1 MIKRIFSCIAA
12 TLFCALLFSCAASE
26 TSSVS
31 FSVPA
36 DFARSIRKGGAGEW
50 TLDVELSGDLNLSRQ
65 FEITEPKNDSAK
77 PAVFTIEDLKS
88 GSKLEVNAKILNG
101 KLAKYKN
108 IQPYYVELEPGA
120 NSLDVELERIKKDA
134 EIAGIEAKNFSICAK
149 KGSVEY
155 NYSDGNVPELTY
167 KNEIIEFSLLYKKE
181 KDKEFDFDSYSY
193 SWYMNGEE
201 IVSAK
206 DRPSFE
212 LNLMQNDDVV
222 LTEKGGEQ
230 KNNSLT
236 CFISSGEELIGIEYI
251 FVLNEN
257 S

>member
-36 DFARSIRKGGAGEW
+36 DFARSIREISAGDW
-50 TLDVELSGDLNLSRQ
+50 TLDVKLSGDLNLSRQ
-65 FEITEPKNDSAK
+65 FEITEPKNGSAE
-77 PAVFTIEDLKS
+77 PAVFVIEDLKS
-88 GSKLEVNAKILNG
+88 GLKLEVNAKILNG

-134 EIAGIEAKNFSICAK
+134 EIAGIEAKYFSICVK
-149 KGSVEY
+149 NGSV
-155 NYSDGNVPELTY
+155 SDGNVPELTY
-167 KNEIIEFSLLYKKE
+167 ENEVIEFSLLCE
-181 KDKEFDFDSYSY
+181 KEFDFDSYSY

-201 IVSAK
+201 IVFAK
-206 DRPSFE
+206 GNPFFE
-212 LNLMQNDDVV
+212 LNLMQDDDVV

>member
-12 TLFCALLFSCAASE
+12 TLFCALFFSCAASE

-36 DFARSIRKGGAGEW
+36 DFARSIREISAGDW
-50 TLDVELSGDLNLSRQ
+50 TLDVELSGDLNLLKPFS
-65 FEITEPKNDSAK
+65 ITEPKNGSAE

-88 GSKLEVNAKILNG
+88 GSRLEVNVKILNG

-134 EIAGIEAKNFSICAK
+134 EIAGIEAKNFSICVK
-149 KGSVEY
+149 NGSV
-155 NYSDGNVPELTY
+155 SDGDVPELTY
-167 KNEIIEFSLLYKKE
+167 ENKIIEFSLLCE
-181 KDKEFDFDSYSY
+181 KEFDFDSYSY

-201 IVSAK
+201 IVFAK
-206 DRPSFE
+206 DKPSFE

-222 LTEKGGEQ
+222 LTEEGGE
-230 KNNSLT
+230 KENNSLT
-236 CFISSGEELIGIEYI
+236 CFISSGEELIEIEYI
-251 FVLNEN
+251 FVLIEN

>member
-36 DFARSIRKGGAGEW
+36 DFARSIKESSAGDW

-65 FEITEPKNDSAK
+65 FSITEPKNGSAE

-88 GSKLEVNAKILNG
+88 GSKFEVNAKILNG

-134 EIAGIEAKNFSICAK
+134 EIAGIEAKNFSICVK
-149 KGSVEY
+149 NGSV
-155 NYSDGNVPELTY
+155 SGGNVPKLTY
-167 KNEIIEFSLLYKKE
+167 KNNEVIEFSLLCE
-181 KDKEFDFDSYSY
+181 KEFDFNSYSY

-206 DRPSFE
+206 DKPSFE

-222 LTEKGGEQ
+222 LTEKDGEQ

>member
-1 MIKRIFSCIAA
+1 MIKRIFSYIAA

-31 FSVPA
+31 FAVPA
-36 DFARSIRKGGAGEW
+36 DFARSIRESSAGDW
-50 TLDVELSGDLNLSRQ
+50 TLDVKLSGDFTLSRQ
-65 FEITEPKNDSAK
+65 FSIKEPENGSAE

-88 GSKLEVNAKILNG
+88 GSKFEVNAKILNG
-101 KLAKYKN
+101 NLAKYQN
-108 IQPYYVELEPGA
+108 IQSYYVELEPGD
-120 NSLDVELERIKKDA
+120 NSLNVELERIKKDA
-134 EIAGIEAKNFSICAK
+134 EIAGIEAKQFSICAK
-149 KGSVEY
+149 KGSDEY
-155 NYSDGNVPELTY
+155 KYSDGNVPELTY
-167 KNEIIEFSLLYKKE
+167 EDKIIEFSLLCE
-181 KDKEFDFDSYSY
+181 KEFDFDSYSY

-201 IVSAK
+201 IVSEK
-206 DRPSFE
+206 NMPSFE

-222 LTEKGGEQ
+222 LTEKGGEP

>member
-50 TLDVELSGDLNLSRQ
+50 TLEVELSGDLNLSRQ
-65 FEITEPKNDSAK
+65 FEITEPKNGSAE

-134 EIAGIEAKNFSICAK
+134 EIAGIEAKYFSICVK
-149 KGSVEY
+149 NGSV
-155 NYSDGNVPELTY
+155 SDGKVPELTY
-167 KNEIIEFSLLYKKE
+167 EKKMIEFSLLCE
-181 KDKEFDFDSYSY
+181 KEFDFDSYSY

-201 IVSAK
+201 IVPAK
-206 DRPSFE
+206 DKPSFE

-222 LTEKGGEQ
+222 LAEKDGEQ

>member
-36 DFARSIRKGGAGEW
+36 DFARSIKESSAGDW
-50 TLDVELSGDLNLSRQ
+50 TLDVELSGDLNLLKPFS
-65 FEITEPKNDSAK
+65 ITEPKNGSAE

-88 GSKLEVNAKILNG
+88 GSRLEVNAKILNG
-101 KLAKYKN
+101 NLVKYKN
-108 IQPYYVELEPGA
+108 IQPYSVELETGD
-120 NSLDVELERIKKDA
+120 NFLKVELEKIRTNAD
-134 EIAGIEAKNFSICAK
+134 IAGIEAKNFSICVK
-149 KGSVEY
+149 NGSV
-155 NYSDGNVPELTY
+155 SDGDVPELTY
-167 KNEIIEFSLLYKKE
+167 ENKIIEFSLLCE
-181 KDKEFDFDSYSY
+181 KEFDFDSYSY

-201 IVSAK
+201 IVFAK
-206 DRPSFE
+206 DKPSFE

-236 CFISSGEELIGIEYI
+236 CFISSGEELIEIEYI

>member
-36 DFARSIRKGGAGEW
+36 DFARSIKESSAGDW
-50 TLDVELSGDLNLSRQ
+50 TLDVELSGDLNILKPFS
-65 FEITEPKNDSAK
+65 ITEPKNGSAE

-88 GSKLEVNAKILNG
+88 GSRLEVNVKILNG

-134 EIAGIEAKNFSICAK
+134 EIAGIEAKNFSICVK
-149 KGSVEY
+149 NGSV
-155 NYSDGNVPELTY
+155 SDGNVPELTY
-167 KNEIIEFSLLYKKE
+167 ENKIIEFSLLCE
-181 KDKEFDFDSYSY
+181 KEFDFDSYSY

-206 DRPSFE
+206 DKPSFE

-230 KNNSLT
+230 ENNSLT
-236 CFISSGEELIGIEYI
+236 CFISSGEELIEIEYI

>member
-50 TLDVELSGDLNLSRQ
+50 TLVVELSGDLNLSRP
-65 FEITEPKNDSAK
+65 FEITEPKNGSSE

-149 KGSVEY
+149 KGSDEY
-155 NYSDGNVPELTY
+155 KYSDGNVPELTY
-167 KNEIIEFSLLYKKE
+167 ENKMIEFSLLCE
-181 KDKEFDFDSYSY
+181 KEFDFDSYSY

-201 IVSAK
+201 IVPAK
-206 DRPSFE
+206 DKPSFE

>member
-12 TLFCALLFSCAASE
+12 TLFCALFFSCAASE

-36 DFARSIRKGGAGEW
+36 DFARSIKESSAGDW
-50 TLDVELSGDLNLSRQ
+50 TLDVELSGDLNLLKPFS
-65 FEITEPKNDSAK
+65 ITEPKNGSAE

-88 GSKLEVNAKILNG
+88 GSRLEVNVKILNG

-134 EIAGIEAKNFSICAK
+134 EIAGIEAKNFSICVK
-149 KGSVEY
+149 NGSV
-155 NYSDGNVPELTY
+155 SDGDVPELTY
-167 KNEIIEFSLLYKKE
+167 ENKIIEFSLLCE
-181 KDKEFDFDSYSY
+181 KEFDFDSYSY

-201 IVSAK
+201 IVPAK
-206 DRPSFE
+206 DNPSFE

-236 CFISSGEELIGIEYI
+236 CFISSGEELIEIEYI

>member
-12 TLFCALLFSCAASE
+12 TLFCALFFSCAASE

-36 DFARSIRKGGAGEW
+36 DFARSIKESSVGDW
-50 TLDVELSGDLNLSRQ
+50 TLDVELSGDLNLLKQ
-65 FEITEPKNDSAK
+65 FSITEPKNGSAE

-88 GSKLEVNAKILNG
+88 GSRLEVNVKILNG

-134 EIAGIEAKNFSICAK
+134 EIAGIEAKNFSICVK
-149 KGSVEY
+149 NGSV
-155 NYSDGNVPELTY
+155 SDGDVPELTY
-167 KNEIIEFSLLYKKE
+167 ENKIIEFSLLCE
-181 KDKEFDFDSYSY
+181 KEFDFDSYSY

-201 IVSAK
+201 IVFAK
-206 DRPSFE
+206 DKPSFE

-236 CFISSGEELIGIEYI
+236 CFISSGEELIEIEYI

>member
-36 DFARSIRKGGAGEW
+36 DFARSIKESSAGDW
-50 TLDVELSGDLNLSRQ
+50 TLDVELSGDLNLLKQ
-65 FEITEPKNDSAK
+65 FSITEPKNGSAE

-88 GSKLEVNAKILNG
+88 GSRLEVNVKILNG
-101 KLAKYKN
+101 NLVKYKN

-134 EIAGIEAKNFSICAK
+134 EIAGIEAKNFSICVK
-149 KGSVEY
+149 NGSV
-155 NYSDGNVPELTY
+155 SDGNVPELTY
-167 KNEIIEFSLLYKKE
+167 ENKIIEFSLLCE
-181 KDKEFDFDSYSY
+181 KEFDFDSYSY

-206 DRPSFE
+206 DKPSFE

-236 CFISSGEELIGIEYI
+236 CFISSGEELIEIEYI

>member
-50 TLDVELSGDLNLSRQ
+50 TLEVKLSGDLNLSRH
-65 FEITEPKNDSAK
+65 FKITEPKNGSAE

-134 EIAGIEAKNFSICAK
+134 EIAGIEAKYFSICVK
-149 KGSVEY
+149 NGSV
-155 NYSDGNVPELTY
+155 SDGNVPKLTY
-167 KNEIIEFSLLYKKE
+167 KNEVIEFSLLCE
-181 KDKEFDFDSYSY
+181 KEFDFDSYSY

-206 DRPSFE
+206 DKPSFE

-222 LTEKGGEQ
+222 LTEKDGEQ

>member
-36 DFARSIRKGGAGEW
+36 DFARSIKESSAGDW
-50 TLDVELSGDLNLSRQ
+50 TLDVELSGDLNLLKPFS
-65 FEITEPKNDSAK
+65 ITEPKNGSAE

-88 GSKLEVNAKILNG
+88 GSRLEVNVKILNG

-134 EIAGIEAKNFSICAK
+134 EIAGIEAKNFSICVK
-149 KGSVEY
+149 NGSV
-155 NYSDGNVPELTY
+155 SDGDVPELTY
-167 KNEIIEFSLLYKKE
+167 ENKIIEFSLLCE
-181 KDKEFDFDSYSY
+181 KEFDFDSYSY

-206 DRPSFE
+206 DKPSFE

-236 CFISSGEELIGIEYI
+236 CFISSGEELIEIEYI

>member
-65 FEITEPKNDSAK
+65 FEITEPENGSSE
-77 PAVFTIEDLKS
+77 PAVFSIEDLKS

-134 EIAGIEAKNFSICAK
+134 EIAGIEAKYFSICVK
-149 KGSVEY
+149 NGSV
-155 NYSDGNVPELTY
+155 SDGDVPKLTY
-167 KNEIIEFSLLYKKE
+167 ENKIVEFSLLCEKE
-181 KDKEFDFDSYSY
+181 KEFDFDSYSY

-206 DRPSFE
+206 DNPSFE

-222 LTEKGGEQ
+222 LTEKDGEQ

>member
-12 TLFCALLFSCAASE
+12 TLFCALFFSCAASE

-36 DFARSIRKGGAGEW
+36 DFARSIKESSAGDW
-50 TLDVELSGDLNLSRQ
+50 TLDVELSGDLNLLKQ
-65 FEITEPKNDSAK
+65 FSITEPKNGSAE

-88 GSKLEVNAKILNG
+88 GSRLEVNVKILNG

-134 EIAGIEAKNFSICAK
+134 EIAGIEAKYFSICVK
-149 KGSVEY
+149 NGSV
-155 NYSDGNVPELTY
+155 SDGNVPELTY
-167 KNEIIEFSLLYKKE
+167 ENKIVEFSLLCE
-181 KDKEFDFDSYSY
+181 KEFDFDSYSY

-201 IVSAK
+201 IVFAK
-206 DRPSFE
+206 DKPSFE

-236 CFISSGEELIGIEYI
+236 CFISSGEELIEIEYI
-251 FVLNEN
+251 FVLIEN

>member
-36 DFARSIRKGGAGEW
+36 DFARSIKESSAGDW
-50 TLDVELSGDLNLSRQ
+50 TLDVELSGDLNLLKPFS
-65 FEITEPKNDSAK
+65 ITEPKNGSAE

-88 GSKLEVNAKILNG
+88 GSRLEVNVKILNG

-134 EIAGIEAKNFSICAK
+134 EIAGIEAKNFSICVK
-149 KGSVEY
+149 NGSV
-155 NYSDGNVPELTY
+155 SDGNVPELTY
-167 KNEIIEFSLLYKKE
+167 ENKTVEFSLLCE
-181 KDKEFDFDSYSY
+181 KEFDFDSYSY

-206 DRPSFE
+206 DKPSFE

-222 LTEKGGEQ
+222 LTEEGGEQ

-236 CFISSGEELIGIEYI
+236 CFISSGEELIEIEYI

>member
-36 DFARSIRKGGAGEW
+36 DFARSIKESSAGDW
-50 TLDVELSGDLNLSRQ
+50 TLDVELSGDLNLLKPFS
-65 FEITEPKNDSAK
+65 ITEPKNGSAE

-88 GSKLEVNAKILNG
+88 GSRLEVNVKILNG

-134 EIAGIEAKNFSICAK
+134 EIAGIEAKYFSICVK
-149 KGSVEY
+149 NGSV
-155 NYSDGNVPELTY
+155 SDGDVPELTY
-167 KNEIIEFSLLYKKE
+167 ENKIVEFSLLCE
-181 KDKEFDFDSYSY
+181 KEFDFDSYSY
-193 SWYMNGEE
+193 NWYMNGEE

-206 DRPSFE
+206 DKPSFE

-222 LTEKGGEQ
+222 LTENGGEQ
-230 KNNSLT
+230 ENNSLT

>member
-12 TLFCALLFSCAASE
+12 TLFCVLLFSCAASE

-65 FEITEPKNDSAK
+65 FEITDPKNGSAE
-77 PAVFTIEDLKS
+77 PAVFTIEDLRS

-134 EIAGIEAKNFSICAK
+134 EIAGIEAKYFSICVK
-149 KGSVEY
+149 NGSV
-155 NYSDGNVPELTY
+155 SDGDVPKLTY
-167 KNEIIEFSLLYKKE
+167 ENEVIEFSLLCE
-181 KDKEFDFDSYSY
+181 KEFDFDSYSY
-193 SWYMNGEE
+193 NWYMNGEE

-206 DRPSFE
+206 DKPSFE

-222 LTEKGGEQ
+222 LTEKDGEQ

>member
-36 DFARSIRKGGAGEW
+36 DFARSIKESSAGDW

-65 FEITEPKNDSAK
+65 FSITEPKNGSAE
-77 PAVFTIEDLKS
+77 PAVFVIEDLKS
-88 GSKLEVNAKILNG
+88 GSRLEVNAKILNG

-134 EIAGIEAKNFSICAK
+134 EIAGIEAKKFSICAK
-149 KGSVEY
+149 KGSDEY

-167 KNEIIEFSLLYKKE
+167 ENEVIEFSLLCE
-181 KDKEFDFDSYSY
+181 KEFDFNSYSY

-201 IVSAK
+201 IVPAK
-206 DRPSFE
+206 DKHSFE

>member
-36 DFARSIRKGGAGEW
+36 DFARSIKESSAGDW
-50 TLDVELSGDLNLSRQ
+50 TLDVELSGDLNLLKPFS
-65 FEITEPKNDSAK
+65 ITEPKNGSAE

-88 GSKLEVNAKILNG
+88 GSRLEVNVKILNG

-134 EIAGIEAKNFSICAK
+134 EIAGIEAKNFSICVK
-149 KGSVEY
+149 NGSV
-155 NYSDGNVPELTY
+155 SDGDVPELTY
-167 KNEIIEFSLLYKKE
+167 ENKIIEFSLLCE
-181 KDKEFDFDSYSY
+181 KEFDFDSYSY
-193 SWYMNGEE
+193 SWYMNGAE
-201 IVSAK
+201 IVFAK
-206 DRPSFE
+206 DKPSFE

-236 CFISSGEELIGIEYI
+236 CFISFGEELIEIEYI

>member
-36 DFARSIRKGGAGEW
+36 DFARSIKESSAGDW
-50 TLDVELSGDLNLSRQ
+50 TLDVELSGDLNLLKPFS
-65 FEITEPKNDSAK
+65 ITEPKNGSAE

-88 GSKLEVNAKILNG
+88 GSRLEVNVKILNG

-134 EIAGIEAKNFSICAK
+134 EIAGIEAKNFSICVK
-149 KGSVEY
+149 NGSV
-155 NYSDGNVPELTY
+155 SDGNVPELTY
-167 KNEIIEFSLLYKKE
+167 ENKIIEFSLLCE
-181 KDKEFDFDSYSY
+181 KEFDFDSYSY

-201 IVSAK
+201 IVPAK
-206 DRPSFE
+206 NKPSFE

-222 LTEKGGEQ
+222 LTEEGGEQ
-230 KNNSLT
+230 ENNSLT
-236 CFISSGEELIGIEYI
+236 CFISSGEELIEIEYI
-251 FVLNEN
+251 FVLIEN

>member
-1 MIKRIFSCIAA
+1 M
-12 TLFCALLFSCAASE
+12 
-26 TSSVS
+26 
-31 FSVPA
+31 
-36 DFARSIRKGGAGEW
+36 
-50 TLDVELSGDLNLSRQ
+50 Q
-65 FEITEPKNDSAK
+65 
-77 PAVFTIEDLKS
+77 
-88 GSKLEVNAKILNG
+88 
-101 KLAKYKN
+101 
-108 IQPYYVELEPGA
+108 
-120 NSLDVELERIKKDA
+120 
-134 EIAGIEAKNFSICAK
+134 K

-167 KNEIIEFSLLYKKE
+167 ENKIIEFSLLCE
-181 KDKEFDFDSYSY
+181 KEFDFDSYSY

-201 IVSAK
+201 IVFAK
-206 DRPSFE
+206 DNPSFE

-236 CFISSGEELIGIEYI
+236 CFISSGEELIEIEYI

>member
-36 DFARSIRKGGAGEW
+36 DFARSIKESSAGDW
-50 TLDVELSGDLNLSRQ
+50 TLDVELSGDLNLLKQ
-65 FEITEPKNDSAK
+65 FSITEPKNGSAE

-88 GSKLEVNAKILNG
+88 GSRLEVNVKILNG

-134 EIAGIEAKNFSICAK
+134 EIAGIEAKNFSICVK
-149 KGSVEY
+149 NGSV
-155 NYSDGNVPELTY
+155 SDGDVPELTY
-167 KNEIIEFSLLYKKE
+167 ENKIIEFSLLRE
-181 KDKEFDFDSYSY
+181 KEFDFDSYSY

-201 IVSAK
+201 IVFAK
-206 DRPSFE
+206 DKPSFE

-222 LTEKGGEQ
+222 LTENGGEQ
-230 KNNSLT
+230 ENNSLT

-251 FVLNEN
+251 FV
-257 S
+257 

>member
-36 DFARSIRKGGAGEW
+36 DFARSIKESSAGDW
-50 TLDVELSGDLNLSRQ
+50 TLDVELSGDLNLLKPFS
-65 FEITEPKNDSAK
+65 ITEPKNGSAE
-77 PAVFTIEDLKS
+77 PAVFVIEDLKS

-101 KLAKYKN
+101 NLVKYKN
-108 IQPYYVELEPGA
+108 IQPYSVELETGD
-120 NSLDVELERIKKDA
+120 NFLKVELEKIRTNA
-134 EIAGIEAKNFSICAK
+134 EIAGIEAKYFSICVK
-149 KGSVEY
+149 NGSV
-155 NYSDGNVPELTY
+155 SDGNVPELTY
-167 KNEIIEFSLLYKKE
+167 ENKIIEFSLLCE
-181 KDKEFDFDSYSY
+181 KEFDFDSYSY
-193 SWYMNGEE
+193 SWYMNGKEV
-201 IVSAK
+201 VSAK
-206 DRPSFE
+206 DKPSFE
-212 LNLMQNDDVV
+212 FNLMQNDDVV

-230 KNNSLT
+230 ENNSLT

>member
-50 TLDVELSGDLNLSRQ
+50 TLVVELSGDLNLSRP
-65 FEITEPKNDSAK
+65 FEITEPKNGSSE

-149 KGSVEY
+149 KGSDEY
-155 NYSDGNVPELTY
+155 KYSDGNVPELTY
-167 KNEIIEFSLLYKKE
+167 ENEVIEFSLLCE
-181 KDKEFDFDSYSY
+181 KEFDFDSYSYSY

-206 DRPSFE
+206 DMPSFK

-222 LTEKGGEQ
+222 LTEKDGEQ
-230 KNNSLT
+230 KNNILT

>member
-12 TLFCALLFSCAASE
+12 TLFCILLFSCAASE

-65 FEITEPKNDSAK
+65 FEITEPKNGSAE

-108 IQPYYVELEPGA
+108 IQSYYVELEPGA

-149 KGSVEY
+149 KGSDEY
-155 NYSDGNVPELTY
+155 KYSDGNVPKLTY
-167 KNEIIEFSLLYKKE
+167 KNEVIEFSLLCE
-181 KDKEFDFDSYSY
+181 KEFDFDSYSY

-201 IVSAK
+201 IVFAK
-206 DRPSFE
+206 DNPSFE

>member
-36 DFARSIRKGGAGEW
+36 DFARSIKESSAGDW
-50 TLDVELSGDLNLSRQ
+50 TLDVELSGDLNLLKPFS
-65 FEITEPKNDSAK
+65 ITEPKNGSAE

-88 GSKLEVNAKILNG
+88 GSRLEVNVKILNG

-134 EIAGIEAKNFSICAK
+134 EIAGIEAKNFSICVK
-149 KGSVEY
+149 NGSV
-155 NYSDGNVPELTY
+155 SDGDVPELTY
-167 KNEIIEFSLLYKKE
+167 ENKIIEFSLLCE
-181 KDKEFDFDSYSY
+181 KEFDFDSYSY

-201 IVSAK
+201 VVSAK
-206 DRPSFE
+206 DKPSFE
-212 LNLMQNDDVV
+212 FNLMQNDDVV
-222 LTEKGGEQ
+222 LTEEGGEQ

-236 CFISSGEELIGIEYI
+236 CFISSGEELIEIEYI

>member
-36 DFARSIRKGGAGEW
+36 DFARSIKESSAGDW
-50 TLDVELSGDLNLSRQ
+50 TLDVELSGDLNLLKPFS
-65 FEITEPKNDSAK
+65 ITEPKNGSAE

-88 GSKLEVNAKILNG
+88 GSRLEVNVKILNG

-134 EIAGIEAKNFSICAK
+134 EIAGIEAKNFSICVK
-149 KGSVEY
+149 NGSV
-155 NYSDGNVPELTY
+155 SDGDVPELTY
-167 KNEIIEFSLLYKKE
+167 ENKIIEFSLLCE
-181 KDKEFDFDSYSY
+181 KEFDFASYSY

-201 IVSAK
+201 IVFAK
-206 DRPSFE
+206 DKPSFE

-222 LTEKGGEQ
+222 LTENGGEQ

>member
-36 DFARSIRKGGAGEW
+36 DFARSIKESSAGDW
-50 TLDVELSGDLNLSRQ
+50 TLDVELSGDLNLLKPFS
-65 FEITEPKNDSAK
+65 ITEPKNGSAE

-88 GSKLEVNAKILNG
+88 GSRLEVNAKILNG
-101 KLAKYKN
+101 NLVKYKN
-108 IQPYYVELEPGA
+108 IQPYSVELETGD
-120 NSLDVELERIKKDA
+120 NFLKVELEKIRTNA
-134 EIAGIEAKNFSICAK
+134 EIAGIEAKYFSICVK
-149 KGSVEY
+149 NGSV
-155 NYSDGNVPELTY
+155 SDGDVPELTY
-167 KNEIIEFSLLYKKE
+167 ENKIIEFSLLCE
-181 KDKEFDFDSYSY
+181 KEFDFDSYSY
-193 SWYMNGEE
+193 SWYMNGKEV
-201 IVSAK
+201 VSAK
-206 DRPSFE
+206 DKPSFE
-212 LNLMQNDDVV
+212 FNLMQNDDVV

-230 KNNSLT
+230 ENNNLT

>member
-36 DFARSIRKGGAGEW
+36 DFARSIKESSAGDW
-50 TLDVELSGDLNLSRQ
+50 TLDVELSGDLNLLKPFS
-65 FEITEPKNDSAK
+65 ITEPKNGSAE

-88 GSKLEVNAKILNG
+88 GSRLEVNVKILNG

-134 EIAGIEAKNFSICAK
+134 EIAGIETKEFSICVK
-149 KGSVEY
+149 NGSV
-155 NYSDGNVPELTY
+155 SDGDVPELTY
-167 KNEIIEFSLLYKKE
+167 ENKIIEFSLLCE
-181 KDKEFDFDSYSY
+181 KEFDFDSYSY
-193 SWYMNGEE
+193 SWYMNGKEV
-201 IVSAK
+201 VSAK
-206 DRPSFE
+206 DKPSFE
-212 LNLMQNDDVV
+212 FNLMQNDDVV

-236 CFISSGEELIGIEYI
+236 CFISSGEELIEIEYI

>member
-12 TLFCALLFSCAASE
+12 TLFCALFFSCAASE

-36 DFARSIRKGGAGEW
+36 DFARSIKESSAGDW
-50 TLDVELSGDLNLSRQ
+50 TLDVELSGDLNLLKPFS
-65 FEITEPKNDSAK
+65 ITEPKNGSAE

-88 GSKLEVNAKILNG
+88 GSRLEVNVKILNG

-134 EIAGIEAKNFSICAK
+134 EIAGIEAKNFSICVK
-149 KGSVEY
+149 NGSF
-155 NYSDGNVPELTY
+155 SDGDVPELTY
-167 KNEIIEFSLLYKKE
+167 ENKIIEFSLLCE
-181 KDKEFDFDSYSY
+181 KEFDFDSYSY

-201 IVSAK
+201 IVFAK
-206 DRPSFE
+206 DKPSFE

-222 LTEKGGEQ
+222 LTEEGGE
-230 KNNSLT
+230 KENNSLA
-236 CFISSGEELIGIEYI
+236 CFISSGEELIEIEYI
-251 FVLNEN
+251 FVLIEN

>member
-36 DFARSIRKGGAGEW
+36 DFARSIKESSAGDW
-50 TLDVELSGDLNLSRQ
+50 TLDVELSGDLNLLKQ
-65 FEITEPKNDSAK
+65 FSITEPKNGSAE

-88 GSKLEVNAKILNG
+88 GSRLEVNVKILNG

-134 EIAGIEAKNFSICAK
+134 EIAGIEAKNFSICVK
-149 KGSVEY
+149 NGSV
-155 NYSDGNVPELTY
+155 SDGDVPELTY
-167 KNEIIEFSLLYKKE
+167 ENKIIEFSLLCE
-181 KDKEFDFDSYSY
+181 KEFDFDSYSY

-201 IVSAK
+201 IVPAK
-206 DRPSFE
+206 DNPSFE

-236 CFISSGEELIGIEYI
+236 CFISSGEELIEIEYI

>member
-36 DFARSIRKGGAGEW
+36 DFARSIKESSAGDW
-50 TLDVELSGDLNLSRQ
+50 TFDVELSGDLNLLKQ
-65 FEITEPKNDSAK
+65 FSITEPKNGSAE
-77 PAVFTIEDLKS
+77 PAVFVIEDLKS
-88 GSKLEVNAKILNG
+88 GSRLEVNAKILNG

-134 EIAGIEAKNFSICAK
+134 EIAGIEAKYFSICVK
-149 KGSVEY
+149 NGSV
-155 NYSDGNVPELTY
+155 SDGDVPKLTY
-167 KNEIIEFSLLYKKE
+167 ENKIVEFSLLCE
-181 KDKEFDFDSYSY
+181 KEFDFDSYSY

-206 DRPSFE
+206 DEPSFE

-222 LTEKGGEQ
+222 LTEKNGEQ

>member
-31 FSVPA
+31 FSVTA
-36 DFARSIRKGGAGEW
+36 DFARSIKESSAGDW
-50 TLDVELSGDLNLSRQ
+50 TLDVELSGDLNLLKPFS
-65 FEITEPKNDSAK
+65 ITEPKNGSAE

-88 GSKLEVNAKILNG
+88 GSRLEVNVKILNG

-120 NSLDVELERIKKDA
+120 NSLDVELERIRIKKDA
-134 EIAGIEAKNFSICAK
+134 EIAGIEAKNFSICVK
-149 KGSVEY
+149 NGSV
-155 NYSDGNVPELTY
+155 SDGDVPELTY
-167 KNEIIEFSLLYKKE
+167 ENKIIEFSLLCE
-181 KDKEFDFDSYSY
+181 KEFDFDSYSY

-201 IVSAK
+201 IVFAK
-206 DRPSFE
+206 DKPSFE

-236 CFISSGEELIGIEYI
+236 CFISSGEELIEIEYI

>member
-12 TLFCALLFSCAASE
+12 TLFCALFFSCAASE

-36 DFARSIRKGGAGEW
+36 DFARSIKESSAGDW
-50 TLDVELSGDLNLSRQ
+50 TLDVELSGDLNLLKPFS
-65 FEITEPKNDSAK
+65 ITEPKNGSAE

-88 GSKLEVNAKILNG
+88 GSRLEVNVKILNG

-134 EIAGIEAKNFSICAK
+134 EIAGIEAKNFSICVK
-149 KGSVEY
+149 NGSV
-155 NYSDGNVPELTY
+155 SDGNVPELTY
-167 KNEIIEFSLLYKKE
+167 ENKIIEFSLLCE
-181 KDKEFDFDSYSY
+181 KEFDFDSYSY

-201 IVSAK
+201 VVSAK
-206 DRPSFE
+206 DKPSFE
-212 LNLMQNDDVV
+212 FNLMQNDDVV

>member
-36 DFARSIRKGGAGEW
+36 DFSRSIRKGGAGEW
-50 TLDVELSGDLNLSRQ
+50 TLEVELSGDLNLSRP
-65 FEITEPKNDSAK
+65 FEITEPKNDSSE
-77 PAVFTIEDLKS
+77 PAVFVIEDLKS
-88 GSKLEVNAKILNG
+88 GSKLEVNVKILNG

-134 EIAGIEAKNFSICAK
+134 EIAGIEAKNFSICVK
-149 KGSVEY
+149 NGSV
-155 NYSDGNVPELTY
+155 SDGNVPELTY
-167 KNEIIEFSLLYKKE
+167 ENKIVEFSLLCE
-181 KDKEFDFDSYSY
+181 KEFDFDSYSY

-201 IVSAK
+201 VVSAK
-206 DRPSFE
+206 DKPSFE

-222 LTEKGGEQ
+222 LTEKGEEQ

>member
-12 TLFCALLFSCAASE
+12 TLFCALFFSCAASE

-36 DFARSIRKGGAGEW
+36 DFARSIKESSAGDW
-50 TLDVELSGDLNLSRQ
+50 TLDVELSGDLNLLKPFS
-65 FEITEPKNDSAK
+65 ITEPKNGSAE

-88 GSKLEVNAKILNG
+88 GSRLEVNVKILNG

-134 EIAGIEAKNFSICAK
+134 EIAGIEAKNFSICVK
-149 KGSVEY
+149 NGSV
-155 NYSDGNVPELTY
+155 SDGNVPELTY
-167 KNEIIEFSLLYKKE
+167 ENKIIEFSLLCE
-181 KDKEFDFDSYSY
+181 KEFDFDSYSY
-193 SWYMNGEE
+193 SWYMNGKEV
-201 IVSAK
+201 VSAK
-206 DRPSFE
+206 DKPSFE

-236 CFISSGEELIGIEYI
+236 CFISSGEELIEIEYI

>member
-1 MIKRIFSCIAA
+1 MIKRIFSYIAA
-12 TLFCALLFSCAASE
+12 TLFCALLFSCAANE

-31 FSVPA
+31 FAVPA
-36 DFARSIRKGGAGEW
+36 DFARLIRESSAGDW
-50 TLDVELSGDLNLSRQ
+50 SLNVELSGDLNLSRQ
-65 FEITEPKNDSAK
+65 FKITEPKNDSSE
-77 PAVFTIEDLKS
+77 PAVFAIEDLKS

-108 IQPYYVELEPGA
+108 IQTYYVELEPGA
-120 NSLDVELERIKKDA
+120 NFLDVELERIKKDA
-134 EIAGIEAKNFSICAK
+134 EIAGVEAKYFSICVK
-149 KGSVEY
+149 NGSV
-155 NYSDGNVPELTY
+155 SDGNVPKLTY
-167 KNEIIEFSLLYKKE
+167 ENKMIEFSLLCE
-181 KDKEFDFDSYSY
+181 KEFDFDSYSY

-206 DRPSFE
+206 DKPSFE

-222 LTEKGGEQ
+222 LTEKDGEQ

>member
-36 DFARSIRKGGAGEW
+36 DFARSIKESSAGDW
-50 TLDVELSGDLNLSRQ
+50 TLDVELSGDLNLLKPFS
-65 FEITEPKNDSAK
+65 ITEPKNGSAE

-88 GSKLEVNAKILNG
+88 GSRLEVNVKILNG

-134 EIAGIEAKNFSICAK
+134 EIAGIEAKNFSICVK
-149 KGSVEY
+149 NGSV
-155 NYSDGNVPELTY
+155 SDGDVPELTY
-167 KNEIIEFSLLYKKE
+167 ENKIIEFSLLCE
-181 KDKEFDFDSYSY
+181 KEFDFDSYSY

-201 IVSAK
+201 VVSAK
-206 DRPSFE
+206 DKPSFE
-212 LNLMQNDDVV
+212 FNLMQNDDVV